1 MKPEP
6 RRNGHPRPP
15 AKKRV
20 AKADR
25 VLPGDSP
32 VRPSLEDRASAGSL
46 IELLEKLQE
55 QHSLLELQNEQLS
68 ETRAEIE
75 QSHHRYADLYDLAPV
90 GYLTLDGKGCI
101 QEINQTASQLL
112 GWSKARLMGRPML
125 PHIAEGDR
133 RAFLKHLWESR
144 RSTTQVITTLR
155 LNAIDGV
162 ERSVQLVTNRSL
174 EAGKRSNWCRTALTD
189 ITKQRHA
196 EVALSASE
204 AKFRALA
211 ENIGELFWFM
221 ELDPPRITYVS
232 PAFERIMGVPVEEL
246 YGDFSVWEKCVHPD
260 DREAAKAA
268 FDRWTGGEYQEY
280 QIEYRVYSR
289 QGEVRWLSDRGTIL
303 ERKDGRPILVSGIA
317 RDITEQK
324 HAEQKFRGLLE
335 AAPEAMIIVDG
346 ASRIQ
351 LVNAQTLRL
360 FGYTREEL
368 VGQSFEQL
376 IPERLRRHHAGHRAG
391 YIAAPT
397 PLSMAEGRELFAL
410 RKDGSEFPVQVSLS
424 PLETSEG
431 LVIITAVRDITERR
445 QAEQTLRAAQQL
457 AESTLEAVPASLAVL
472 DANGIIVSINRSWD
486 EFAQANGALPGTNG
500 VGTNYLALCAAAAAV
515 GIAEAAQLAQGI
527 REVMSGVTGRFSME
541 YPCYSR
547 GKQCWFV
554 GYVTA
559 CQGGGPNA
567 VVVAHV
573 DISERKH
580 AELVIQKLNAELEH
594 RVDQR
599 TKALGSV
606 NKELRQQIIRRRRL
620 EEEILEI
627 SEREQQRIGRD
638 LHDDLGQQLAAAS
651 MMIAVLVRKLEKQ
664 GSPEADAAQRISRLL
679 KESVTLTRG
688 LARGLHPVP
697 PEPGGLRSAL
707 QGLAVRASETFHI
720 SCHLKCP
727 VDLQVDNNTMATHLY
742 RIAQEAVSNSVRHGK
757 ASRVQIEISADPY
770 CIVLSIKDNGKGL
783 PPVAAEREGMG
794 LRIMSYRCD
803 MIGGELIIRH
813 NPVGQGTIVSCTI
826 HPGTGR
832 DRPGEC
838 RETILPENGLALA
851 LAEEESKKT

>member
-6 RRNGHPRPP
+6 HRNGNPMPP
-15 AKKRV
+15 AKKSA

-25 VLPGDSP
+25 LLPGDSP
-32 VRPSLEDRASAGSL
+32 VRPSPEGRASAGRD
-46 IELLEKLQE
+46 IDLLEKMQE

-68 ETRAEIE
+68 ETRAELE

-90 GYLTLDGKGCI
+90 GYLTLDGNGCI
-101 QEINQTASQLL
+101 QEINQTACRLL
-112 GWSKARLMGRPML
+112 GWSAAHLMGRPML

-133 RAFLKHLWESR
+133 RNFLNHLWKSR

-162 ERSVQLVTNRSL
+162 ERSVQLATNCSLEVGNRSH
-174 EAGKRSNWCRTALTD
+174 WCRTALID
-189 ITKQRHA
+189 ITQQRHA
-196 EVALSASE
+196 EAALSASE

-232 PAFERIMGVPVEEL
+232 PTFERIMGVPMEAL
-246 YGDFSVWEKCVHPD
+246 YRDSALWEKCVHPD
-260 DREAAKAA
+260 DLQASRAA
-268 FDRWTGGEYQEY
+268 FDRWARGEAEDF
-280 QIEYRVYSR
+280 QIEYRVYNR
-289 QGEVRWLSDRGTIL
+289 QGELRWLSDRGTIL
-303 ERKDGRPILVSGIA
+303 ERKDGRPSLVSGIA

-324 HAEQKFRGLLE
+324 HAELKFRGLLE

-351 LVNAQTLRL
+351 LVNAQTLQL

-368 VGQSFEQL
+368 MGQSFEQL
-376 IPERLRRHHAGHRAG
+376 IPERLRHHHAGHHAG
-391 YIAAPT
+391 YIASPT
-397 PLSMAEGRELFAL
+397 PRSMGEGRELFAL

-424 PLETSEG
+424 PLETAEG
-431 LVIITAVRDITERR
+431 LVIISAVRDITERR
-445 QAEQTLRAAQQL
+445 QAEQALRAAQQL
-457 AESTLEAVPASLAVL
+457 AESTLEAVPASVAVL

-500 VGTNYLALCAAAAAV
+500 VGINYLALCTAAAAAGV
-515 GIAEAAQLAQGI
+515 AEAAQLAQGI
-527 REVMSGVTGRFSME
+527 REVMSGVTGQFSME
-541 YPCYSR
+541 YPCHSR
-547 GKQCWFV
+547 EKQRWFV

-559 CQGGGPNA
+559 CQGGGPNS

-594 RVDQR
+594 RVEQR
-599 TKALGSV
+599 TKALRSA
-606 NKELRQQIIRRRRL
+606 NKELRNQIIRRRRL

-651 MMIAVLVRKLEKQ
+651 MMCAVHVRKLLKQ
-664 GSPEADAAQRISRLL
+664 GSPEAESAHRITSLL
-679 KESVTLTRG
+679 KESLTLTRG

-720 SCHLKCP
+720 KCLLKCP

-757 ASRVQIEISADPY
+757 ASRIDIEISADPC

-783 PPVAAEREGMG
+783 PPLDAEREGMG
-794 LRIMSYRCD
+794 LRIMSYRSD
-803 MIGGELIIRH
+803 MIGGELGIRR
-813 NPVGQGTIVSCTI
+813 NPDGHGTIVSCI
-826 HPGTGR
+826 VNPGTGR
-832 DRPGEC
+832 DRSGEG
-838 RETILPENGLALA
+838 EEAIPPENGLALP
-851 LAEEESKKT
+851 LPGAES